1 MTDPT
6 IESGKDQ
13 SAPAGG
19 LQFDHVESAP
29 AAGPPPPGELPPLP
43 ALPAAAGAPQL
54 ACQVCGREIREEYYE
69 MGGKVA
75 CPSCHA
81 AALAKWSGGSPAGR
95 FLRAALLGAVAGLAG
110 CLVYYL
116 VLKLTGYEFGLIAI
130 LVGYAVGIAVRSGSR
145 GHGGWPYQLLAVGL
159 TYLSIV
165 GSYLPLILAELGE
178 VSAAGLIVLV
188 PMMLA
193 LPFLGGL
200 ENILGLLII
209 GFGLWE
215 AWRLNR
221 RQEWSAAGPF
231 RTGAAAA

>member
-1 MTDPT
+1 MTYPDS
-6 IESGKDQ
+6 ESGKDQ
-13 SAPAGG
+13 GAPASG
-19 LQFDHVESAP
+19 LQFDHVEAAPPVAP
-29 AAGPPPPGELPPLP
+29 APGELPPPP
-43 ALPAAAGAPQL
+43 ATAAAPVQL
-54 ACQVCGREIREEYYE
+54 ACQVCGQEIREEYYE

-75 CPSCHA
+75 CPACHA
-81 AALAKWSGGSPAGR
+81 AALAKWRGGTPAGR
-95 FLRAALLGAVAGLAG
+95 FLRAALLGIAAAVAG

-130 LVGYAVGIAVRSGSR
+130 LVGYAVGIAVRSGSS
-145 GHGGWPYQLLAVGL
+145 GHGGWPYQLLAVAL

-165 GSYLPLILAELGE
+165 GSYLPLVLAEIGE
-178 VSAAGLIVLV
+178 VSAAGMIVLL

-200 ENILGLLII
+200 ENVLGLLII

-221 RQEWSAAGPF
+221 RQDWSAAGPF
-231 RTGAAAA
+231 RAGAAAA